1 VHKVTVKSQTKF
13 QQVIT
18 AGKNTQVSD
27 EPVSKGGDDAGFSP
41 YELLL
46 ASLGS
51 CTAITLRL
59 YADRKGWP
67 VKSTTVELS
76 HEKVKASDCPESVEK
91 GEQLVDVIRIVTRVE
106 GDLDEAQKERLL
118 EVTRR
123 CPVHRTVEGGP
134 ILVNQ
139 LEVVKRQ
146 KASTS

>member
-1 VHKVTVKSQTKF
+1 MHKVTVKSQARL

-18 AGKNTQVSD
+18 AGKNTLVSD
-27 EPVSKGGDDAGFSP
+27 EPVSKGGDAAGFSP

-59 YADRKGWP
+59 YADKKGWP
-67 VKSTTVELS
+67 LRSATVELS
-76 HEKVKASDCPESVEK
+76 HEKVKADDCPESPEK
-91 GEQLVDVIRIVTRVE
+91 GEQTVDVIRILTKVE
-106 GDLDEAQKERLL
+106 GDLNDAQQERLL
-118 EVTRR
+118 EVTKR

-139 LEVVKRQ
+139 LEVVKPQ
-146 KASTS
+146 KAAI

>member
-1 VHKVTVKSQTKF
+1 MHKVTIKSQARL
-13 QQVIT
+13 QQIVT
-18 AGKNTQVSD
+18 AGKNTLVSD
-27 EPVSKGGDDAGFSP
+27 EPVSKGGDEAGFSP

-46 ASLGS
+46 ASIGS

-76 HEKVKASDCPESVEK
+76 HEKVKASDCPESAEK
-91 GEQLVDVIRIVTRVE
+91 GEQMVDVIRITTRVE

-118 EVTRR
+118 EVTKR
-123 CPVHRTVEGGP
+123 CPVHRTVQGGP

-139 LEVVKRQ
+139 LEVVKPQ
-146 KASTS
+146 KAAI